1 MWRLWC
7 WGEHD
12 GGLTKMQ
19 ALISESRGTLGLQAC
34 QRNDAPDSEGHGST
48 ATEPA
53 SQRIPGLDG
62 GDGVRKGLTNGQ
74 QSSHRD

>member
-1 MWRLWC
+1 
-7 WGEHD
+7 
-12 GGLTKMQ
+12 MQ

-53 SQRIPGLDG
+53 SQRGSRG
-62 GDGVRKGLTNGQ
+62 WMEEMVCARA
-74 QSSHRD
+74 